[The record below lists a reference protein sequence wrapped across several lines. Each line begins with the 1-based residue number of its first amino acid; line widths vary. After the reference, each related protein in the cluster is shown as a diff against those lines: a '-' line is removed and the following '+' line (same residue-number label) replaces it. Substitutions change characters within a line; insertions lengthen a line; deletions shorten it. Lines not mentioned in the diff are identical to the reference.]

1 MQGAQFDSLLAS
13 ISVVISMQGS
23 IKGVD
28 HHMPCDQAPWLFS
41 CADVC
46 NHRLQVGSL
55 DFFADPFPRAD
66 VIMLGMIL
74 HDWGAANKRLLIGKV
89 CSGPLFSP

>member
-1 MQGAQFDSLLAS
+1 M
-13 ISVVISMQGS
+13 
-23 IKGVD
+23 
-28 HHMPCDQAPWLFS
+28 
-41 CADVC
+41 
-46 NHRLQVGSL
+46 QVGSL

-89 CSGPLFSP
+89 CCGPLFSP

>member
-1 MQGAQFDSLLAS
+1 MT
-13 ISVVISMQGS
+13 SMQGS

-28 HHMPCDQAPWLFS
+28 YHMPCDQVPRLFS
-41 CADVC
+41 CTDDC
-46 NHRLQVGSL
+46 NLCLQVGSL

-74 HDWGAANKRLLIGKV
+74 HDWGAANKRLLISKV
-89 CSGPLFSP
+89 CSGSCSSP